1 MKDVSC
7 DYNFFTQFDLSLKP
21 LPRQG
26 WKIHISCYYDN
37 YQDILNIVSDYCFR
51 NKITFKYINNTNILF
66 LFLRNLLID
75 LVLVNTLQ
83 FIQMMKKASNT
94 YWNLYMMN

>member
-66 LFLRNLLID
+66 SLLEKSANRFSAGKYITIYPD
-75 LVLVNTLQ
+75 DEKKLQ
-83 FIQMMKKASNT
+83 IHIGIFI
-94 YWNLYMMN
+94 